1 MAKTKRRQLAALAAK
16 ADGKGLTGTEE
27 RIASCQEAGPSGT
40 ISHKSDPL
48 VEYRPQRL
56 LIKIPALPSKP
67 SATSEVPKIIKRRK
81 RKASV
86 AGEVVSKS
94 LPADGPKRRKRR
106 TRLEMEL
113 NYDHVPADNAK
124 ISKRR
129 AKGNS
134 TVIPKQAPVEGS
146 RIRKRRAS
154 AGPKI
159 NTKHV
164 PIDEAKGSKKR
175 AALDTGL
182 NSKQIPADEAKI
194 SKVIL
199 KLGKWRREKMI
210 GDVRSPVAQVPSAG
224 RQSRTKVTSLPP
236 SRKRVKVQQ
245 VPIKSPAETSPREV
259 ASRHSGHTPT
269 ENGDTTLLV
278 ALKVSSGEPVLS
290 STNRSVEVAST
301 CNGDATRNRATS
313 PIATFRRK
321 RGSVSKAVDHCPTS
335 PKCADRE
342 RRSRTETVETR
353 GADGPELPDIQC
365 KKTVTSHPEGLG
377 NNTPSDD
384 ISVVRFTTDGATPS
398 GAQPDPHIGGSS
410 NIAGSQQNLPLLQTE
425 RPSNSYLQDQ
435 NIRPMQHTYLSS
447 ATEEEDCKP
456 LWQMEQLQLAL
467 PFTPGENGVFLVIKK
482 EEGVDIDQSAQC
494 SAGKDVILS
503 GAELIRQ
510 NSQLAIINKRLDA
523 AGGLRSWLLD
533 KGLGQFVPI
542 FDDNKIDSLTLLHIT
557 MTGLKEMGMVPVGP
571 RRKFMHALN
580 CLTGRTPLTSVGGLL
595 LR

>member
-16 ADGKGLTGTEE
+16 ADSKGLTGTEE

-40 ISHKSDPL
+40 VSHKNDPL

-56 LIKIPALPSKP
+56 VIKIPPLPSKP
-67 SATSEVPKIIKRRK
+67 SATSEVSKIIKRRK

-86 AGEVVSKS
+86 AGEVGSKS
-94 LPADGPKRRKRR
+94 MPADGPKRKRR
-106 TRLEMEL
+106 TRLEVEL
-113 NYDHVPADNAK
+113 NSDHVPADDAK

-134 TVIPKQAPVEGS
+134 TVNAKQVPAEES
-146 RIRKRRAS
+146 RMRKRRAS
-154 AGPKI
+154 ANPKL

-164 PIDEAKGSKKR
+164 PTDEAKGSKKK
-175 AALDTGL
+175 AALETGL

-210 GDVRSPVAQVPSAG
+210 GDLRSPVAQVPSAG

-245 VPIKSPAETSPREV
+245 VPIKSAAETSSKEV
-259 ASRHSGHTPT
+259 ASRHPGHTPT
-269 ENGDTTLLV
+269 ENGDTTILV
-278 ALKVSSGEPVLS
+278 ALKGSSGEPVLS

-301 CNGDATRNRATS
+301 CNGDATRNRASST
-313 PIATFRRK
+313 ITTFRRK
-321 RGSVSKAVDHCPTS
+321 RGSVSKADVQS
-335 PKCADRE
+335 PAGPKNADRE
-342 RRSRTETVETR
+342 RRSRTETFQT
-353 GADGPELPDIQC
+353 GGDDGQELHNIQC
-365 KKTVTSHPEGLG
+365 KKNVTSHPEGLG
-377 NNTPSDD
+377 NTPSDD
-384 ISVVRFTTDGATPS
+384 ISVVRNTKDGATPS
-398 GAQPDPHIGGSS
+398 GAQADPHIGGST
-410 NIAGSQQNLPLLQTE
+410 NTAGSQQNLQLLHTE
-425 RPSNSYLQDQ
+425 RLSNSYLQDQ
-435 NIRPMQHTYLSS
+435 NIRPMQQTYLSS

-456 LWQMEQLQLAL
+456 LWQMDQLQLAL

-503 GAELIRQ
+503 GAELIKQ

-523 AGGLRSWLLD
+523 AGGLRRWLLD

-542 FDDNKIDSLTLLHIT
+542 FDNNKIDSLTLLHIT

-580 CLTGRTPLTSVGGLL
+580 CLTGRSPLSSVGGLL